1 MGKSKGQFKKK
12 VKSHFKCRGKILFKW
27 LDLLA
32 IKQYGV
38 FFDRSRK
45 SNWKDKQFNSW
56 HRVQFFSNDASAR
69 WNLKAFG
76 QEASLC
82 QDQWSDR
89 HNDKLDSTFV
99 MLLIHIHYSQFHFS
113 CDVLVNKKHSI
124 LSISCC
130 LPEIEQRD
138 SSTFWTWIGKKYN
151 SHLVIYMVLVKRNL
165 NNNNA
170 SDTFQFTYA
179 KYYGFLKDLDGD
191 PSDQPCRM

>member
-130 LPEIEQRD
+130 LPEIEQRKIV
-138 SSTFWTWIGKKYN
+138 SISNKKFIFSFTILSTRKKAF
-151 SHLVIYMVLVKRNL
+151 H
-165 NNNNA
+165 NNNA
-170 SDTFQFTYA
+170 SDTFSIYVCKVLWVSKRSWWRSKWPT
-179 KYYGFLKDLDGD
+179 L
-191 PSDQPCRM
+191 